1 MSSAGA
7 FGAGGPAP
15 VALLACRTQ
24 PWSRRRLQ
32 EPREPKDEHTQ
43 TLLRIDDNSESAQR

>member
-7 FGAGGPAP
+7 FSAGAHPCSP
-15 VALLACRTQ
+15 SHIQ
-24 PWSRRRLQ
+24 PQSGSSCCRLQ

-43 TLLRIDDNSESAQR
+43 ILLRIDDSSEAAQR